1 MPGRSFAASQ
11 HRGARGS
18 RGFTLLEVVV
28 ALIIFALVFGALT
41 QILATGFRQS
51 RAAERVIR
59 TTLIAESML
68 ERIGNEFALEP
79 GTFGGEAAPGYRFEA
94 EIEPRGKPDDS
105 LGLVRYRVEV
115 IVFAEEEAP
124 ESGVRLRSIRLG
136 AALR

>member
-1 MPGRSFAASQ
+1 MRVA
-11 HRGARGS
+11 RGASSRARGT

-79 GTFGGEAAPGYRFEA
+79 GSFGGEAAPGYRFEA
-94 EIEPRGKPDDS
+94 EIQLRGKPDED
-105 LGLVRYRVEV
+105 LGFARYRVEIV
-115 IVFAEEEAP
+115 VFAEEDPP
-124 ESGVRLRSIRLG
+124 ESGVRLSSIRLG
-136 AALR
+136 PAGQ